1 MINRVKIIDLYKDM
15 KNKFKVDEVIT
26 STSVDIT
33 KIIAIDSNDNSLK
46 SIDSS
51 FIDELNL
58 VKKSVFN
65 NQINYFY
72 DYINSVK

>member
-1 MINRVKIIDLYKDM
+1 MINRVKISDLYKDM
-15 KNKFKVDEVIT
+15 LNKFKVDEVIT
-26 STSVDIT
+26 STSANIT

-46 SIDSS
+46 SINSS